1 MSARTPA
8 RLAVVHD
15 TRYDYSAR
23 VDVAHHL
30 ACLRPRAFAAQAVSA
45 CELQIEPAPNRRS
58 GHEDAFGNLRDY
70 FAFSQPHDALQLRM
84 HGEVLLAER
93 RLDHA
98 LADATPWEA
107 VRDSMRYRAEGP
119 WVAASEFAFASPF
132 VPVEPELCAYAA
144 QDFTPGR
151 PLVDAALALAQRM
164 HAEFAFDPRSTEVG
178 TPALEAFRAR
188 RGVCQ
193 DFSHIMIGCLRSLG
207 LAARYVSGYLLTRPP
222 PGKPRLVGAD
232 ATHAWV
238 EAWCPANGW
247 LALDPTNDVL
257 ADLDHVTVAWGRDY
271 ADVAPLRGV
280 IRGGGQVMPR
290 VAVTV
295 EPLGG
300 D

>member
-107 VRDSMRYRAEGP
+107 VRDSMRYRAKGP

-207 LAARYVSGYLLTRPP
+207 LAARYVSGYLLTHPA
-222 PGKPRLVGAD
+222 PGGERRIGAD
-232 ATHAWV
+232 ASHAWV
-238 EAWCPANGW
+238 SVWSPQAGW
-247 LALDPTNDVL
+247 VDLDPTNGIAVDRE
-257 ADLDHVTVAWGRDY
+257 HVTIGWGRDY
-271 ADVAPLRGV
+271 RDVPPLAGV
-280 IRGGGQVMPR
+280 IQGGGAHVLS

-295 EPLGG
+295 TPRP
-300 D
+300 